1 MIFKHDCN
9 PPKTM
14 ADDGEDD
21 VGDCGKKG
29 LAIFF
34 FIVYILV
41 VFLIIINMYIAVI
54 LENFD
59 EIFQQVY
66 FSAISNFQKFCL
78 KNFEN
83 LFFFRIVSVLLMR
96 ITNSFMPFGASLIQ
110 KQLNLFT
117 LMKCQ
122 ICSMLCQN
130 LSKCPNPTKLKLL
143 LYSSQ
148 LWKVEKF
155 TAWTYSMH

>member
-1 MIFKHDCN
+1 
-9 PPKTM
+9 M

-59 EIFQQVY
+59 EIFQQVI
-66 FSAISNFQKFCL
+66 FSKIIFQKKKLPKKKRKKKFEKIG
-78 KNFEN
+78 KN
-83 LFFFRIVSVLLMR
+83 
-96 ITNSFMPFGASLIQ
+96 
-110 KQLNLFT
+110 
-117 LMKCQ
+117 
-122 ICSMLCQN
+122 
-130 LSKCPNPTKLKLL
+130 
-143 LYSSQ
+143 
-148 LWKVEKF
+148 
-155 TAWTYSMH
+155 

>member
-1 MIFKHDCN
+1 MTKTLFKHDCN

-59 EIFQQVY
+59 EIFQQVNIVLKNMVLENL
-66 FSAISNFQKFCL
+66 ISN
-78 KNFEN
+78 
-83 LFFFRIVSVLLMR
+83 
-96 ITNSFMPFGASLIQ
+96 
-110 KQLNLFT
+110 
-117 LMKCQ
+117 
-122 ICSMLCQN
+122 
-130 LSKCPNPTKLKLL
+130 
-143 LYSSQ
+143 
-148 LWKVEKF
+148 
-155 TAWTYSMH
+155 

>member
-1 MIFKHDCN
+1 MTHIILASPVLLMTKILYQHDCN

-59 EIFQQVY
+59 EIFQQVNI
-66 FSAISNFQKFCL
+66 FSKT
-78 KNFEN
+78 KY
-83 LFFFRIVSVLLMR
+83 
-96 ITNSFMPFGASLIQ
+96 GA
-110 KQLNLFT
+110 
-117 LMKCQ
+117 
-122 ICSMLCQN
+122 
-130 LSKCPNPTKLKLL
+130 
-143 LYSSQ
+143 
-148 LWKVEKF
+148 
-155 TAWTYSMH
+155 

>member
-1 MIFKHDCN
+1 
-9 PPKTM
+9 M

-59 EIFQQVY
+59 EIFQQVN
-66 FSAISNFQKFCL
+66 IFQKQNMVF
-78 KNFEN
+78 KN
-83 LFFFRIVSVLLMR
+83 FRIVSVSLMR

-110 KQLNLFT
+110 KQPNLFT

-122 ICSMLCQN
+122 TSSTPCQN
-130 LSKCPNPTKLKLL
+130 LSKCPNQTKLKSL
-143 LYSSQ
+143 LYSSL
-148 LWKVEKF
+148 LWKVVKS
-155 TAWTYSMH
+155 TAWTYCMH

>member
-1 MIFKHDCN
+1 
-9 PPKTM
+9 M

-59 EIFQQVY
+59 EIFQQVNI
-66 FSAISNFQKFCL
+66 FSKTKYGVWKLNL
-78 KNFEN
+78 KLN
-83 LFFFRIVSVLLMR
+83 FRIVSVLLMR

-110 KQLNLFT
+110 KQPNLFT

-122 ICSMLCQN
+122 IFSTLCQN
-130 LSKCPNPTKLKLL
+130 HSKCPNQTKLKSL
-143 LYSSQ
+143 LYSSL
-148 LWKVEKF
+148 LWKVAKS

>member
-1 MIFKHDCN
+1 MIKTLFKHDCN

-21 VGDCGKKG
+21 DGDCGKKG

-59 EIFQQVY
+59 EIFQQVN
-66 FSAISNFQKFCL
+66 IFQK
-78 KNFEN
+78 KNMIFKN
-83 LFFFRIVSVLLMR
+83 FRIVSVLLMR

-110 KQLNLFT
+110 KQPNLFT

-122 ICSMLCQN
+122 IFSTLCQN
-130 LSKCPNPTKLKLL
+130 LSKCPNQTKLKSL
-143 LYSSQ
+143 LYSSL
-148 LWKVEKF
+148 LWKVAKS

>member
-1 MIFKHDCN
+1 
-9 PPKTM
+9 M

-59 EIFQQVY
+59 EIFQQV
-66 FSAISNFQKFCL
+66 NF
-78 KNFEN
+78 
-83 LFFFRIVSVLLMR
+83 LFRDF
-96 ITNSFMPFGASLIQ
+96 
-110 KQLNLFT
+110 K
-117 LMKCQ
+117 K
-122 ICSMLCQN
+122 
-130 LSKCPNPTKLKLL
+130 K
-143 LYSSQ
+143 YDD
-148 LWKVEKF
+148 
-155 TAWTYSMH
+155 

>member
-1 MIFKHDCN
+1 
-9 PPKTM
+9 M

-59 EIFQQVY
+59 EIFQQV
-66 FSAISNFQKFCL
+66 NFLFRDFKKKSMMT
-78 KNFEN
+78 KNF
-83 LFFFRIVSVLLMR
+83 V
-96 ITNSFMPFGASLIQ
+96 
-110 KQLNLFT
+110 
-117 LMKCQ
+117 
-122 ICSMLCQN
+122 
-130 LSKCPNPTKLKLL
+130 
-143 LYSSQ
+143 
-148 LWKVEKF
+148 
-155 TAWTYSMH
+155 

>member
-1 MIFKHDCN
+1 
-9 PPKTM
+9 M

-59 EIFQQVY
+59 EIFQQVNKCRA
-66 FSAISNFQKFCL
+66 AIYKL
-78 KNFEN
+78 GKW
-83 LFFFRIVSVLLMR
+83 I
-96 ITNSFMPFGASLIQ
+96 
-110 KQLNLFT
+110 
-117 LMKCQ
+117 
-122 ICSMLCQN
+122 
-130 LSKCPNPTKLKLL
+130 LKLHIT
-143 LYSSQ
+143 YNQ
-148 LWKVEKF
+148 ECDVEPVDDS
-155 TAWTYSMH
+155 AN

>member
-1 MIFKHDCN
+1 
-9 PPKTM
+9 M

-59 EIFQQVY
+59 EIFQQVT
-66 FSAISNFQKFCL
+66 FLFRDFKKSMMT
-78 KNFEN
+78 KNF
-83 LFFFRIVSVLLMR
+83 VLHWISGSYR
-96 ITNSFMPFGASLIQ
+96 Y
-110 KQLNLFT
+110 
-117 LMKCQ
+117 C
-122 ICSMLCQN
+122 
-130 LSKCPNPTKLKLL
+130 
-143 LYSSQ
+143 
-148 LWKVEKF
+148 
-155 TAWTYSMH
+155 

>member
-59 EIFQQVY
+59 EIFQQVC
-66 FSAISNFQKFCL
+66 F
-78 KNFEN
+78 FEN
-83 LFFFRIVSVLLMR
+83 LQKKFENFSKIFSPKKFENSLFRTVSVLLMR

-110 KQLNLFT
+110 KQPNLFT

-148 LWKVEKF
+148 
-155 TAWTYSMH
+155 

>member
-1 MIFKHDCN
+1 MTKTLFQHDCN

-59 EIFQQVY
+59 EIFQQVN
-66 FSAISNFQKFCL
+66 IFQKQNMVF
-78 KNFEN
+78 KN
-83 LFFFRIVSVLLMR
+83 FRIVSVSLMR

-110 KQLNLFT
+110 KQPNLFT

-122 ICSMLCQN
+122 IFSTLCQN
-130 LSKCPNPTKLKLL
+130 LSKCPNQTKLKSL
-143 LYSSQ
+143 LYSSL
-148 LWKVEKF
+148 LWKVAKS